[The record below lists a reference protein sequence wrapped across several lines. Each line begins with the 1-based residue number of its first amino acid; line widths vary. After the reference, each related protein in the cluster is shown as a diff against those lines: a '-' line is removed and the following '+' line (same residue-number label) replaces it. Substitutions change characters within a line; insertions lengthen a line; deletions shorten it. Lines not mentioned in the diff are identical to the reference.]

1 MKKGSMVGILVLIV
15 LLVIGFATIST
26 NIMING
32 NANLSFNENYFNVI
46 FTEATTDGT
55 YTISEDKQEI
65 NYTTK
70 SLSNVGDK
78 AIIEY
83 NKRDRR
89 FGGIK

>member
-15 LLVIGFATIST
+15 LLLVGFATIST
-26 NIMING
+26 NIMINS

-55 YTISEDKQEI
+55 YNISEDKKEI

-78 AIIEY
+78 SVI
-83 NKRDRR
+83 
-89 FGGIK
+89 